1 MWNRSIDKLLDL
13 PEEKILEDLEDIPD
27 MPSQVLKEDLINN
40 QKHNL
45 RVNRAVIWTSQLFN

>member
-45 RVNRAVIWTSQLFN
+45 RVNRAVI